1 MFTKIKK
8 VKNSYSHAMLSNFRF
23 MTSRL
28 LEMKANLER
37 AQSNIDIAME
47 VIAFEVDFDLTRYNE
62 RLTKIGLTLT
72 FFEMVLFPPQV
83 IGVIMGMNVA
93 VPD

>member
-1 MFTKIKK
+1 MFSKIKK

-47 VIAFEVDFDLTRYNE
+47 VI
-62 RLTKIGLTLT
+62 
-72 FFEMVLFPPQV
+72 
-83 IGVIMGMNVA
+83 
-93 VPD
+93 